1 MKNKS
6 LQSRTAAKTR
16 YLANKWAKENSQTD
30 EPERASSS
38 GRPAQDQE
46 DCAEEFF
53 TPVEDID
60 DEESIKSIKCI
71 EDEES
76 SEAIE
81 WIEKPQENIE
91 CLDDSEPGS
100 LNNIEQGASAGRIHE
115 RLDVVVDSGAS
126 ANALPVGWCN
136 HVPTFPL
143 GTEEKAI
150 YRTANGGIV
159 RAIGKKSIYGETT
172 TGATV
177 GLNFTEMEVH
187 RPLASVSKMVRAGNI
202 VVFGD
207 PKGGNYVKNI
217 ATGLRHQLVEK
228 MVFISSLSGL
238 RQEVVAQQPMATCTW
253 QQRAKPREAH
263 PHLREARRVFAGRPG
278 GRKP

>member
-1 MKNKS
+1 M
-6 LQSRTAAKTR
+6 
-16 YLANKWAKENSQTD
+16 
-30 EPERASSS
+30 
-38 GRPAQDQE
+38 
-46 DCAEEFF
+46 
-53 TPVEDID
+53 
-60 DEESIKSIKCI
+60 KCI

-81 WIEKPQENIE
+81 WIEHPQENIE

-100 LNNIEQGASAGRIHE
+100 LNNIEQGACAGRVHE
-115 RLDVVVDSGAS
+115 RLDVIIDSGAS

-143 GTEEKAI
+143 GTEEKPT

-159 RAIGKKSIYGETT
+159 HAIGRKSIYGETI
-172 TGATV
+172 TGHTV
-177 GLNFTEMEVH
+177 GLNFTEMEVN

-202 VVFGD
+202 VVFGC

-228 MVFISSLSGL
+228 NGIYLFLVWVKPGTGGPATHGNLHVATASETAGGASASSGGAPGFR
-238 RQEVVAQQPMATCTW
+238 RQAWWP
-253 QQRAKPREAH
+253 
-263 PHLREARRVFAGRPG
+263 
-278 GRKP
+278 